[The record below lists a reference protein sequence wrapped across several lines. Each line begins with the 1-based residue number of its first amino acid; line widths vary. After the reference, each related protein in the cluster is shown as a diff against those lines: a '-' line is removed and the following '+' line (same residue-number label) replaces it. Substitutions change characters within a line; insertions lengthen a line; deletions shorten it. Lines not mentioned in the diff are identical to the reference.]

1 MIQHKDL
8 GNSSFTRA
16 RTLWNKVQYE
26 EVTLGGNKKLKIYG
40 RLDCRAGKRM
50 KVENRVFFE
59 NETEA
64 IHLGYRP
71 CAICMRKEYLLWKQ
85 IN

>member
-8 GNSSFTRA
+8 GNSSFKRA
-16 RTLWNKVQYE
+16 RALWDKIQYE

-50 KVENRVFFE
+50 KVENRVFFKS
-59 NETEA
+59 ETEA
-64 IHLGYRP
+64 IDIGYRP
-71 CAICMRKEYLLWKQ
+71 CSVCMRDEYLLWKE